1 MDYLIQRSSLK
12 RKIRINNLELLERQI
27 GFNIIL
33 LSSFNLTFVRMA
45 PEILRGEHYDEKSD
59 VYSFGMILWLFFK
72 NIKDSFFKNGKKSGN

>member
-1 MDYLIQRSSLK
+1 MDYQIQRSSLK

-27 GFNIIL
+27 GFNIL
-33 LSSFNLTFVRMA
+33 FLNSFNLNFVRMA

-72 NIKDSFFKNGKKSGN
+72 NIKNSFFKNGKKSGN